1 MKESKEKKEYRHYDA
16 EFKINALKM
25 VENGRSVSSVAKSL
39 GIKPGL
45 LYSWRSKAKEEK
57 PESEKEK
64 DAELKALRKQLKQ
77 TEEERDILKKALSI
91 FSRKP

>member
-1 MKESKEKKEYRHYDA
+1 MKESKEKKEYRHYDT
-16 EFKINALKM
+16 EFKKNALKM
-25 VENGRSVSSVAKSL
+25 VENGRSVSSVAESL

-45 LYSWRSKAKEEK
+45 LYSWRSKIRNEK

>member
-1 MKESKEKKEYRHYDA
+1 MKESKEKKGYRHYDA
-16 EFKINALKM
+16 EFKVNALKM
-25 VENGRSVSSVAKSL
+25 VENGRSVSSIAKSL

>member
-1 MKESKEKKEYRHYDA
+1 MKESKEKKGYRNYDA
-16 EFKINALKM
+16 EFKRNALKM

-45 LYSWRSKAKEEK
+45 LYSWRSKAREEK

>member
-1 MKESKEKKEYRHYDA
+1 MKESKEKKGYRHYDA
-16 EFKINALKM
+16 EFKKNALKM

-45 LYSWRSKAKEEK
+45 LYSWRSKAREEK

>member
-1 MKESKEKKEYRHYDA
+1 
-16 EFKINALKM
+16 M